1 MIFFPPAII
10 IYIFKQNKNK
20 KTIKM
25 TTLRDFFCLV
35 RVSKNSSFYSIKA
48 TLLVLQNNNYT
59 HPIFAMLN
67 EKKVK
72 KTVENKKTC
81 YYYYYY
87 YYYYRI
93 IPDYT
98 IILSRK
104 KEIHIVIVLGHIFL
118 GYILFHKSIVAVFQN
133 STIHFLNA
141 WI

>member
-118 GYILFHKSIVAVFQN
+118 GYILFHKLPCKCMFKGKMLVFC
-133 STIHFLNA
+133 SDV
-141 WI
+141 

>member
-1 MIFFPPAII
+1 M
-10 IYIFKQNKNK
+10 Q
-20 KTIKM
+20 
-25 TTLRDFFCLV
+25 
-35 RVSKNSSFYSIKA
+35 VSKNSSFYSIKA

-87 YYYYRI
+87 YYYRI

-118 GYILFHKSIVAVFQN
+118 GYILFHKLPYKCMFGGKDTVVGFLLRRIGPASILFVFSKSLVAVFQK
-133 STIHFLNA
+133 STSIHFLNA

>member
-1 MIFFPPAII
+1 MLETYNGCFYCMIFFPPAII

-25 TTLRDFFCLV
+25 TTLRDFFCLE

-118 GYILFHKSIVAVFQN
+118 GYILFHKLIS
-133 STIHFLNA
+133 
-141 WI
+141 